1 MFNLFKDVL
10 LNILLYEHSHFDKVE
25 EGMSHLRETAPDHLN
40 TIVDYFDTNYVKG
53 PYRSVMVEGRLRF
66 RRQPP
71 RFPPAIWNVHDATIQ
86 GEARTNN
93 ACEAWNNGFKH
104 LVGHS
109 NPSLWSVITCLQK
122 DNAIVETDVFRHT
135 RGECIARRV
144 RKGTLIHQKRM
155 AKLCSK
161 VASGSTS
168 VVDFLEAVGRS
179 IRLH

>member
-1 MFNLFKDVL
+1 MSK
-10 LNILLYEHSHFDKVE
+10 IADKCQLV
-25 EGMSHLRETAPDHLN
+25 H
-40 TIVDYFDTNYVKG
+40 TID
-53 PYRSVMVEGRLRF
+53 
-66 RRQPP
+66 
-71 RFPPAIWNVHDATIQ
+71 DATIQ

-135 RGECIARRV
+135 RGESIARRV
-144 RKGTLIHQKRM
+144 RKGTVVHQKRM

-161 VASGSTS
+161 VASGSMS

-179 IRLH
+179 IRLHIWHSLHLTWVYIYPCVNCFAYADIYDIYNLLHFVNSVIDSIYIFVWIVASICLYL